1 MKGRGKLPKRIIGS
15 LGIAFVMILS
25 IFTNAASDPGE
36 INLTKSAERK
46 DDYGRE
52 STVSLAIN
60 ANNYT
65 TKKKL
70 DVVLVLDGS
79 GSMSESV
86 SSDRGT
92 RLNAAKNS
100 ANTFIT
106 KLMDE
111 QNDVQ
116 IGLVEFGTNVRD
128 VLSLTNDKDSA
139 TNFIKDQ
146 YNATGGTNLQEGIEK
161 AHELLDEKARSDAKQ
176 LIVILTD
183 GVPTF
188 FGPARF
194 NSQYGRVPCGDG
206 NADSLSSHKRECGN
220 IKPSE
225 AAKNEL
231 DSLKNDYKHAD
242 VYTITFGDEREAAD
256 ILAKVNEKNDDPLY
270 DNYEALD
277 EVK

>member
-139 TNFIKDQ
+139 TNFIKYQ
-146 YNATGGTNLQEGIEK
+146 YKLPFSILKDNLQPTI
-161 AHELLDEKARSDAKQ
+161 APIIP
-176 LIVILTD
+176 LIIIL
-183 GVPTF
+183 V
-188 FGPARF
+188 
-194 NSQYGRVPCGDG
+194 
-206 NADSLSSHKRECGN
+206 
-220 IKPSE
+220 
-225 AAKNEL
+225 
-231 DSLKNDYKHAD
+231 
-242 VYTITFGDEREAAD
+242 
-256 ILAKVNEKNDDPLY
+256 
-270 DNYEALD
+270 
-277 EVK
+277 VKL